1 MDYTIT
7 VSDLEKECLRY
18 ICADV
23 SEFLNSYAKS
33 RAKFSKDEIIARNT
47 AYCNENGIAIAIGEE
62 AQVAQAYSLKV
73 ILSGE
78 DRNKVEPKA

>member
-7 VSDLEKECLRY
+7 VSDLEKDCLRY

-33 RAKFSKDEIIARNT
+33 RAKFAKDEIIALNM
-47 AYCNENGIAIAIGEE
+47 AHCNENGIAIATGEE
-62 AQVAQAYSLKV
+62 AQVAQAYNLKV

-78 DRNKVEPKA
+78 DRNKMEPST